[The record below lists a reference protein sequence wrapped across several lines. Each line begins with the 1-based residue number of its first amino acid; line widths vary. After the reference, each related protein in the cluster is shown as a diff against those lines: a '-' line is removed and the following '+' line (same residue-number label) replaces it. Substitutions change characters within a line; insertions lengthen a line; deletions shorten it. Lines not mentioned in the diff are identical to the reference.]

1 LRRCIPPREAVT
13 CAEHVT
19 DTGRRSPTE
28 RLAHFLS
35 EMYTRLEMVGLAA
48 NQSFKLPLSQ
58 EVISDAL
65 GLSVPHLNRTLA
77 KLHTEGSIA
86 LSNHRVTI
94 TDPTALEILGNFQ
107 PPDLTAP
114 SAFAPRVLTGDAG

>member
-13 CAEHVT
+13 CAEHVI

-86 LSNHRVTI
+86 LSNHRVTL